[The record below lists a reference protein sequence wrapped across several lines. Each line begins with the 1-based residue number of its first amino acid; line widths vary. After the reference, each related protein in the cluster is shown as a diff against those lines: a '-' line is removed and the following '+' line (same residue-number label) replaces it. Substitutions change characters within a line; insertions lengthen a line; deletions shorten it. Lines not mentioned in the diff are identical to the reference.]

1 VNNYISIANHL
12 IGPGCPCFIIAEVG
26 NAHDGSLGTAHAYID
41 AIARTGANAV
51 KFQTHI
57 AAAESTKAE
66 QFRVPF
72 SYQDAC
78 RYDYWKRLE
87 FTQAQWAELA
97 DHAEERGLVFLST
110 PFSREAVEMLS
121 GLVPAWKV
129 GSGEVTNTELLQDIR
144 TTDLPVLLSSG
155 MASWEELD
163 RAVASLKGSPLA
175 VLQCTTAYPCTAEQ
189 VGLNV
194 LDVLRQQYECPVGL
208 SDHSGTIYASLAAA
222 TLGANILEVHVT
234 LSRDCFGPDVSSSVT
249 IDEMAELV
257 KGVRFIERAL
267 GNELDKNRAS
277 AEMTALKQTFGKSL
291 VAARDLPA
299 GIAIQPSDLALKK
312 PGTGIPVDRLWNY
325 IGRELAVPLAADEML
340 REECLV

>member
-1 VNNYISIANHL
+1 VNYITIADNL
-12 IGPGCPCFIIAEVG
+12 IGHGLPCFIIAEVG

-41 AIARTGANAV
+41 AIARTGASAV

-72 SYQDAC
+72 SYQDAS

-129 GSGEVTNTELLQDIR
+129 GSGEVTNPELLKDIR
-144 TTDLPVLLSSG
+144 TTGLPVLLSSG
-155 MASWEELD
+155 MASWEELET
-163 RAVASLKGSPLA
+163 AVASLEGSPLA
-175 VLQCTTAYPCTAEQ
+175 VLQCTTAYPCTPEQ

-194 LDVLRQQYECPVGL
+194 LSELRQQYECPVGL

-222 TLGANILEVHVT
+222 TLGANVQ
-234 LSRDCFGPDVSSSVT
+234 DVPMRRFL
-249 IDEMAELV
+249 IEPI
-257 KGVRFIERAL
+257 KGTPPERRFPRY
-267 GNELDKNRAS
+267 R
-277 AEMTALKQTFGKSL
+277 SL
-291 VAARDLPA
+291 VALPV
-299 GIAIQPSDLALKK
+299 PNVPKSPYL
-312 PGTGIPVDRLWNY
+312 R
-325 IGRELAVPLAADEML
+325 VPLLTCAQHEPLGSAWTRTGTHTFSGMSSSQVMSSAFELPLLM
-340 REECLV
+340 